1 MGVLLIMSG
10 YYIHINQLELVLLTF
25 CSFVVIYQA
34 SQGSCMF
41 IYVAEIVVNE
51 VAMGLSLFSLMLTMT
66 IQSMFSTC
74 LINSKMGLDVL
85 FYILG
90 AFQFLPFLYFALFL
104 KETQGLTL

>member
-1 MGVLLIMSG
+1 M
-10 YYIHINQLELVLLTF
+10 
-25 CSFVVIYQA
+25 VVYQA
-34 SQGSCMF
+34 SQGSCLF

-74 LINSKMGLDVL
+74 LINAKMGLDVL

-90 AFQFLPFLYFALFL
+90 LFQLVPFLYFALCL
-104 KETQGLTL
+104 KETQGLSTQQKKKLYLSSSPETDKDMAL